1 MEHDRSTLAGAAPV
15 TTFREG
21 LRVFLTRHDILLA
34 FIVLVTLSSLA
45 SDRFLTVRNALNI
58 ARQVSIIGTAALGA
72 TLVIIT
78 SGIDLS
84 VGPVMVIGCMVVGL
98 LQGHAMLPVILA
110 AVAVGGGCGAVNGLL
125 VTKLRIPPF
134 IATFGMSGVFAGLAY
149 ISSTGIRVVINDQR
163 WWNLGSGELFGFLPV
178 PVVFYVGAVAVTAI
192 LLSRT
197 VFGTYLYGM
206 GANETALRFSG
217 VKVDRAKFAVYSLA
231 GMVAGLA
238 GVILAGRLREA
249 DPGLAFV
256 YTLDVIAAVVLGGTR
271 LEGGH
276 GSIYRTVVGT
286 LLTGVVSN
294 IMNLLNV
301 SAFYQQA
308 AKGLLIITVLSL
320 LALRKE
326 K

>member
-1 MEHDRSTLAGAAPV
+1 VKHDRSTLAGAAPG

-21 LRVFLTRHDILLA
+21 LRAFLTRHDILLA
-34 FIVLVTLSSLA
+34 FIVLVTLSSFA

-110 AVAVGGGCGAVNGLL
+110 AVAVGGCCGAVNGLL

-163 WWNLGSGELFGFLPV
+163 WWNLGSGELFGFLPM

-217 VKVDRAKFAVYSLA
+217 VNVDRAKFAVYSLA

-271 LEGGH
+271 LEGGY